1 MTNQPFSAC
10 HFAPNRLF
18 LQPQR
23 RARCPGGG
31 REGEMTVER
40 VLPEDPLAF
49 IQRCVQRRQL
59 YWTYHINMRLQG
71 RFISRQHILDAVD
84 MYEIVESYPEDKYL
98 PSYLVYA
105 TVSAEVFHVL
115 FAVDVPAEHMRV
127 ITAYRP
133 DPEA

>member
-1 MTNQPFSAC
+1 
-10 HFAPNRLF
+10 
-18 LQPQR
+18 
-23 RARCPGGG
+23 
-31 REGEMTVER
+31 MTVER

-84 MYEIVESYPEDKYL
+84 TYEIVESYPEDKYL

-105 TVSAEVFHVL
+105 TVRAEVFHVL
-115 FAVDVPAEHMRV
+115 FAVDVSAEHMRV

-133 DPEA
+133 DPEAWEAIRKRGDGRDVVSRLWSKNGKGSNHTAVQSP

>member
-1 MTNQPFSAC
+1 MTA
-10 HFAPNRLF
+10 
-18 LQPQR
+18 
-23 RARCPGGG
+23 
-31 REGEMTVER
+31 ER

-59 YWTYHINMRLQG
+59 SWTYHINMRLQG

-84 MYEIVESYPEDKYL
+84 TYEVIESYPEDKYL

-105 TVSAEVFHVL
+105 TGENEVFHVL
-115 FAVDVPAEHMRV
+115 FAVDVPAEQARV

-133 DPEA
+133 APEAWEADQKTRRRP

>member
-1 MTNQPFSAC
+1 VAEE
-10 HFAPNRLF
+10 R
-18 LQPQR
+18 
-23 RARCPGGG
+23 
-31 REGEMTVER
+31 GEMMAER

-84 MYEIVESYPEDKYL
+84 TYEVIESYPEDKYL

-105 TVSAEVFHVL
+105 TVEDEVFHVL
-115 FAVDVPAEHMRV
+115 SLQRHF
-127 ITAYRP
+127 
-133 DPEA
+133 